1 MIKIEYSYL
10 DSIERIS
17 NLYILLDD
25 EGYND
30 QQIGA
35 MGDELLT
42 AGVTETNKAIY
53 KMVGSDV
60 FVAYKNNLIEVIDQ
74 R

>member
-10 DSIERIS
+10 DSVERIS
-17 NLYILLDD
+17 DLYILLDE

-42 AGVTETNKAIY
+42 TGIAETNKAIY

-60 FVAYKNNLIEVIDQ
+60 FVAYKNNVIEVID
-74 R
+74 

>member
-1 MIKIEYSYL
+1 MIKIEYNYL

-17 NLYILLDD
+17 DLYILLDD

-60 FVAYKNNLIEVIDQ
+60 FVAYKNNLIEVID
-74 R
+74 

>member
-17 NLYILLDD
+17 DLYILLDD

-30 QQIGA
+30 QQI
-35 MGDELLT
+35 
-42 AGVTETNKAIY
+42 
-53 KMVGSDV
+53 
-60 FVAYKNNLIEVIDQ
+60 
-74 R
+74 

>member
-17 NLYILLDD
+17 DLYILLDD

-42 AGVTETNKAIY
+42 AGITETDKAIY
-53 KMVGSDV
+53 KIVGSDV
-60 FVAYKNNLIEVIDQ
+60 FVAYKNNLIEVID
-74 R
+74 

>member
-17 NLYILLDD
+17 DLYILLDE

-30 QQIGA
+30 QQICAVG
-35 MGDELLT
+35 EKLLT
-42 AGVTETNKAIY
+42 NGIAETDKAVY
-53 KMVGSDV
+53 KMVDNDV
-60 FVAYKNNLIEVIDQ
+60 FVAYKNNVIEVID
-74 R
+74 

>member
-1 MIKIEYSYL
+1 MIKIEYNYL

-17 NLYILLDD
+17 DLYILLDD

-60 FVAYKNNLIEVIDQ
+60 FVACKNNLIEVID
-74 R
+74 

>member
-1 MIKIEYSYL
+1 MIKIEYRYL

-17 NLYILLDD
+17 DLYILLDD

-42 AGVTETNKAIY
+42 AGITETDKAIY

>member
-1 MIKIEYSYL
+1 MIKIEYSHL

-17 NLYILLDD
+17 DLYILLDD

-42 AGVTETNKAIY
+42 AGITETDKAIY

>member
-10 DSIERIS
+10 DSIEHIS
-17 NLYILLDD
+17 DLYILLDD

-60 FVAYKNNLIEVIDQ
+60 FVAYKNNLIEVID
-74 R
+74 

>member
-1 MIKIEYSYL
+1 MIKIEYSHL

-17 NLYILLDD
+17 DLYILLDD

-42 AGVTETNKAIY
+42 AGITETDKAIY

-60 FVAYKNNLIEVIDQ
+60 FVAYKNNLIEVID
-74 R
+74 

>member
-17 NLYILLDD
+17 DLYILLDD

-42 AGVTETNKAIY
+42 AGITETDKAIY
-53 KMVGSDV
+53 KIVGSDV

>member
-17 NLYILLDD
+17 DLYILLDD

-42 AGVTETNKAIY
+42 AGITENDKAIY

-60 FVAYKNNLIEVIDQ
+60 FVAYKNNLIEVID
-74 R
+74 

>member
-17 NLYILLDD
+17 DLYILLDD

-42 AGVTETNKAIY
+42 AGVTETNKDR
-53 KMVGSDV
+53 KSVV
-60 FVAYKNNLIEVIDQ
+60 
-74 R
+74 

>member
-1 MIKIEYSYL
+1 MIKIEYRYL

-17 NLYILLDD
+17 DLYILLDD

-42 AGVTETNKAIY
+42 AGITETDKAIY

-60 FVAYKNNLIEVIDQ
+60 FVAYKNNLIEVID
-74 R
+74 

>member
-10 DSIERIS
+10 DRIERIS
-17 NLYILLDD
+17 DLYILLDD

-42 AGVTETNKAIY
+42 AGITETDKAIY

-60 FVAYKNNLIEVIDQ
+60 FVAYKNNLIEVID
-74 R
+74 